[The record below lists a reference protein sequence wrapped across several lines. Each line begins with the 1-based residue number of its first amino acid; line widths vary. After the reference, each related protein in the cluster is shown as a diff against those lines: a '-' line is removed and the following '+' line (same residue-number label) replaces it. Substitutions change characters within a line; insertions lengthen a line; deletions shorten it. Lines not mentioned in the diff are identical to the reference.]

1 MAGRWSIKPLLISSI
16 KLSNKNMKKILFV
29 VALFVAVAVQ
39 SFAQQGQPKR
49 SAEERA
55 AIFVK
60 NLGKEMTLTEVQSTK
75 IQAIQMETFKK
86 VDEIREKGMAGD
98 KKVMRQEV
106 KSAND
111 AAETSIK
118 ALLTDEQKTKFDA
131 WQEKKREEM
140 KNRQGGGNN

>member
-1 MAGRWSIKPLLISSI
+1 
-16 KLSNKNMKKILFV
+16 MKKILFV
-29 VALFVAVAVQ
+29 ITLVLVSVAVT
-39 SFAQQGQPKR
+39 FAQNGSKR

-60 NLGKEMTLTEVQSTK
+60 NLGKEMTLTEEQSTK
-75 IQAIQMETFKK
+75 ITAIQLETFKK

-98 KKVMRQEV
+98 KKAMRQEV

-131 WQEKKREEM
+131 WQERKREEM
-140 KNRQGGGNN
+140 KNRQSGGNN

>member
-1 MAGRWSIKPLLISSI
+1 
-16 KLSNKNMKKILFV
+16 MKKILFV
-29 VALFVAVAVQ
+29 ITLVLVSVAIT
-39 SFAQQGQPKR
+39 FAQNGPKR
-49 SAEERA
+49 SAEERT

-60 NLGKEMTLTEVQSTK
+60 NLGKEMTLTEEQSTK
-75 IQAIQMETFKK
+75 ITAIQLETFKK

-98 KKVMRQEV
+98 KKAMRQEV

-140 KNRQGGGNN
+140 KNRQGGGNKGNG

>member
-1 MAGRWSIKPLLISSI
+1 
-16 KLSNKNMKKILFV
+16 MKKILFV
-29 VALFVAVAVQ
+29 VALCVAVTAQ
-39 SFAQQGQPKR
+39 SFAQQGPPKR
-49 SAEERA
+49 SAEERT

-60 NLGKEMTLTEVQSTK
+60 NLGKEMTLTEEQSTK
-75 IQAIQMETFKK
+75 ITAIQLETFKK

-98 KKVMRQEV
+98 KKAMRQEV